1 MEEQEQVRFSDAFK
15 IEVNV
20 GAKGVDGVN
29 GKSAFELW
37 QEQTNDQG
45 EQPNKNKSE
54 QDFLTSLKG
63 ERGTDGKSAY
73 ELWREKSGNENKSE
87 EDFFKELKGDKGDSV
102 TFDNLTEEQINSL
115 VDKVAS
121 KSGNTSAFHKC
132 IAKIGLPKMSD
143 RDAQLFMAELS
154 VVSYLGDRNSFSKDS
169 FIVVKNWGKL
179 SFIEDKPI
187 HTELVANGCTF
198 PSDWVLTVAGHIFKV
213 VDGVIE
219 VNLPEGLPAG
229 NHDGTVGLAG
239 ADDGIKFTFAVQ
251 SKNSILA
258 KLVDIANDPSVTKLT
273 LTKNEFYEIIKPENY
288 YKTNVT
294 LLEVPE
300 LETINATAISACDYD
315 LRLPNLKEIDFMF
328 ENFKYKSSKMYVNEN
343 VLMKNK
349 YNDNNAD
356 YSFVRNLDGTKEYDW
371 GGFVP
376 TRGY

>member
-1 MEEQEQVRFSDAFK
+1 MEEQEQVRFSDTFK

-143 RDAQLFMAELS
+143 RDAQLFMTELS
-154 VVSYLGDRNSFSKDS
+154 IQPYLGRDSFSKDV
-169 FIVVKNWGKL
+169 FVHVEDYDKL
-179 SFIEDKPI
+179 SFVEEKPI
-187 HTELVANGCTF
+187 NTKFVAQGCTF
-198 PSDWVLTVAGHIFKV
+198 PSDWVLTVAGHVFKV

-229 NHDGTVGLAG
+229 KYDATVGLAG
-239 ADDGIKFTFAVQ
+239 ADDGIKFVFTVQ
-251 SKNSILA
+251 DKNSILVKLMEVA
-258 KLVDIANDPSVTKLT
+258 KDPSITKLE
-273 LTKNEFYEIIKPENY
+273 LTNDEFYEIIKPENY

-300 LETINATAISACDYD
+300 LETINATTIENCKYE
-315 LRLPNLKEIDFMF
+315 LNLPNLKEIDSLDK
-328 ENFKYKSSKMYVNEN
+328 EGVYAYSKLYVNES
-343 VLMKNK
+343 VQIKGSKQLHGI
-349 YNDNNAD
+349 Y
-356 YSFVRNLDGTKEYDW
+356 NLDGTKKLDW
-371 GGFVP
+371 GTWVP
-376 TRGY
+376 VKRY